1 MLARIGR
8 GERPRRRSRP
18 PLAELRSWRPKGAG
32 PGIVE
37 GWQGVRILAAG
48 LTHGYDPNALKS
60 RAVLLVALLGTAGSA
75 GACNAIVG
83 NTTLSEGD
91 SGSEAAARSDAS
103 HRDATSDDVNVAA
116 DVRTEADVGTDS
128 ANPYSKFCTNL
139 NAHLAS
145 MDAHVVFCDDF

>member
-91 SGSEAAARSDAS
+91 SGSEDAARIDAS
-103 HRDATSDDVNVAA
+103 HRDATSEDVNVAG
-116 DVRTEADVGTDS
+116 RSPPEG
-128 ANPYSKFCTNL
+128 
-139 NAHLAS
+139 HGAS
-145 MDAHVVFCDDF
+145 PRARPSS